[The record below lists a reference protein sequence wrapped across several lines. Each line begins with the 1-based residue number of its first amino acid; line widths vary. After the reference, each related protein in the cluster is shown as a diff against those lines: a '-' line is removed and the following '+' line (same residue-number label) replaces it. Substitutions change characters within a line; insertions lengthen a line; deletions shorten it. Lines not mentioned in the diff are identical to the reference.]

1 VGLAF
6 GLGAAL
12 CWGLADFFAALAA
25 RRIGTLR
32 VVIGFHALAMAVL
45 AAMVIATGALADVG
59 WADLP
64 PFVFIGG
71 IGWLSYMA
79 FYGALKAGPVSVVS
93 PIVSGY
99 AMVTVV
105 LAVVIGG
112 ERPTAA
118 VVAAAVLVIGGVI
131 LASGDVL
138 TILPGQHERLS
149 VRGPALGLLAMALI
163 GGFVYGLAHYAE
175 EFGWLVPIFLGRG
188 FALVFLFGHAL
199 TTGKLDLPD
208 RSARMFVTI
217 AFLALTD
224 TAGYVLFNVGVRH
237 ADTSLVSAASA
248 PYALVPIVLGVALLA
263 ERPSRPQW
271 TGVGLVLAGIVALGL
286 AG

>member
-1 VGLAF
+1 MGLAF

-32 VVIGFHALAMAVL
+32 VVIGFHALAMAALAVMVL
-45 AAMVIATGALADVG
+45 STGALADLK

-64 PFVFIGG
+64 PFVGIGAV
-71 IGWLSYMA
+71 GWLSYLA

-105 LAVVIGG
+105 LAVIVGG

-118 VVAAAVLVIGGVI
+118 VTAAAVLVIGGVI

-138 TILPGQHERLS
+138 TMLPGKHERMP
-149 VRGPALGLLAMALI
+149 VRGPTLGLVAMALI
-163 GGFVYGLAHYAE
+163 GGFVYGLAHYADAY
-175 EFGWLVPIFLGRG
+175 GWLVPIFLGRG
-188 FALVFLFGHAL
+188 FALIFLFGHAL
-199 TTGKLDLPD
+199 ITGKLDLPD
-208 RSARMFVTI
+208 RSPRMFVTV

-224 TAGYVLFNVGVRH
+224 TAGYVLFNVGVGH
-237 ADTSLVSAASA
+237 AETSLVSAASA
-248 PYALVPIVLGVALLA
+248 PYALVPIVLGVLLLA
-263 ERPSRPQW
+263 ERPTRPQW
-271 TGVGLVLAGIVALGL
+271 AGVGCVLAGIMALGL

>member
-32 VVIGFHALAMAVL
+32 VVIGLHAV
-45 AAMVIATGALADVG
+45 AMVVLTTVVLGTNGLADVS
-59 WADLP
+59 WADVP
-64 PFVFIGG
+64 PFVLIGAV
-71 IGWLSYMA
+71 GWLSYMA

-105 LAVVIGG
+105 LAVIIGG

-118 VVAAAVLVIGGVI
+118 VTAAAVLVIGGVV
-131 LASGDVL
+131 LASADVRTL
-138 TILPGQHERLS
+138 VSGRHEHLA
-149 VRGPALGLLAMALI
+149 VRGPALGLLAMTLL
-163 GGFVYGLAHYAE
+163 GCFVYGLAHYAE
-175 EFGWLVPIFLGRG
+175 SLGWLVPIFLGRG
-188 FALVFLFGHAL
+188 FTLIFLFGHAL
-199 TTGKLDLPD
+199 VTGKLDLPD
-208 RSARMFVTI
+208 RSPRILWTI

-224 TAGYVLFNVGVRH
+224 TAGYVFFNVGVGH
-237 ADTSLVSAASA
+237 AETSLVSAASA

-271 TGVGLVLAGIVALGL
+271 AGVGCVIAGIVALGL